1 MDRRTVVAGLG
12 NPLMGD
18 DGAGI
23 AVLRELSK
31 RQLPGNTLLLDAG
44 TDGLRLAAILIPS
57 DRAILVDAVRMG
69 KPAGSVHVFRPE
81 QTDYRPCEKALSG
94 HSLGL
99 EDTLKLLALTGG
111 TQDITIVGIEPERIE
126 SWTSLSQAVEA
137 SVAPAVDRVLELLG
151 SK

>member
-1 MDRRTVVAGLG
+1 
-12 NPLMGD
+12 
-18 DGAGI
+18 
-23 AVLRELSK
+23 
-31 RQLPGNTLLLDAG
+31 
-44 TDGLRLAAILIPS
+44 
-57 DRAILVDAVRMG
+57 
-69 KPAGSVHVFRPE
+69 
-81 QTDYRPCEKALSG
+81 
-94 HSLGL
+94 L